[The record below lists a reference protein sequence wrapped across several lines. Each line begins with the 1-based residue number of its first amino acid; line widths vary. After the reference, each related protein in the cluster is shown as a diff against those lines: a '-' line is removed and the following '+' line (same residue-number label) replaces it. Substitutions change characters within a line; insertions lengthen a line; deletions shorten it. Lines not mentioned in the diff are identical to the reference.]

1 MSGKGIA
8 VAIGVGLV
16 VGLVANQRAI
26 ANTPNPP
33 LVKPTKPGKPKPSGG
48 TSPPATDT
56 GDRNG
61 VTGGIQAT
69 EFRAGARYAIGVIA
83 PLGTGPDGVITAFDR
98 ASWSDVDIRS
108 APPINS
114 TSEAWLGEATWSP
127 AVGQSVTPA
136 LHFGGL
142 IITMMRGPLT

>member
-8 VAIGVGLV
+8 VAIGVGLL

-26 ANTPNPP
+26 SNPSNPP
-33 LVKPTKPGKPKPSGG
+33 IVKPPKPPKPKPNGG
-48 TSPPATDT
+48 TSSP
-56 GDRNG
+56 GDHNG

-127 AVGQSVTPA
+127 SVGQNVTPPF
-136 LHFGGL
+136 HFGGL
-142 IITMMRGPLT
+142 IITMLQGPLT